1 MMELSLSA
9 LIARYS
15 NLSFPMI
22 CCCPTIS
29 SKVVGRRRDASGDSV
44 SFFCSL
50 IYSNKSMFQPVF
62 LLRTFA
68 LFAFFILQ
76 SCILK
81 FKKTFFCNNSCKYD
95 RFAFQK
101 FIHLLPYRNFSAFA
115 RRKIFSLFC
124 MFFSENLSLY
134 CAKAWTYF

>member
-62 LLRTFA
+62 LTHTFA
-68 LFAFFILQ
+68 LFAFFFLQ
-76 SCILK
+76 SCIFASKYL
-81 FKKTFFCNNSCKYD
+81 FFCITSCKYD
-95 RFAFQK
+95 RSIFQK
-101 FIHLLPYRNFSAFA
+101 FIHLLPYRKIYAFA
-115 RRKIFSLFC
+115 RRKIIFSV
-124 MFFSENLSLY
+124 LY
-134 CAKAWTYF
+134 DFL